1 MSNAECW
8 RRGLPVHGCRR
19 DCCMI
24 LRAMP
29 KIPPSDCDGLL
40 RLQKVV
46 HDLRSPGGCPWD
58 REQTHRSLLP
68 NLIEEAYE
76 VLEAIQND
84 DAGHMCEELGDLLLQ
99 VVLHGEIAGETGAF
113 DLDRIA
119 HGISEKLIRRHP
131 HVYGDSDV
139 ADTAGVL
146 QQWDQIKQAEK
157 GAAPRGFFDGVSA
170 ALPALSRAA
179 KLQKKAAKAGFDWPD
194 AAGVLEKIDEECAEV
209 REAMDR
215 GDPDAVAEEVGDLL
229 FSVANLARKLQLDP
243 EVLLAT
249 ANDKFVRR
257 FGHMQQRLGKPLE
270 EANLDEME
278 SAWQAAK
285 SSAHGE
291 LPSARTVE

>member
-1 MSNAECW
+1 
-8 RRGLPVHGCRR
+8 
-19 DCCMI
+19 
-24 LRAMP
+24 MP
-29 KIPPSDCDGLL
+29 KPTPTDCDGLL

-58 REQTHRSLLP
+58 MEQTHRSLLP

-84 DAGHMCEELGDLLLQ
+84 DAEHMCEELGDLLLQ
-99 VVLHGEIAGETGAF
+99 VVLHGEIASETGAF

-119 HGISEKLIRRHP
+119 HGIAEKLIRRHP

-146 QQWDQIKQAEK
+146 AQWDEIKKAEK
-157 GAAPRGFFDGVSA
+157 GGAVPGFFDGVNA

-179 KLQKKAAKAGFDWPD
+179 KLQKKAAKVGFDWPD
-194 AAGVLEKIDEECAEV
+194 AAGVLEKIDEETAEV
-209 REAMDR
+209 REALAD
-215 GDPDAVAEEVGDLL
+215 GDEGAVAEEVGDLL
-229 FSVANLARKLQLDP
+229 FSVANLARKLKLDP

-257 FGHMQQRLGKPLE
+257 FAAMAQGLGQPLE
-270 EANLDEME
+270 EASLDEME
-278 SAWQAAK
+278 AAWQRAK
-285 SSAHGE
+285 SEGKTSPVAGAGI
-291 LPSARTVE
+291 LLVG